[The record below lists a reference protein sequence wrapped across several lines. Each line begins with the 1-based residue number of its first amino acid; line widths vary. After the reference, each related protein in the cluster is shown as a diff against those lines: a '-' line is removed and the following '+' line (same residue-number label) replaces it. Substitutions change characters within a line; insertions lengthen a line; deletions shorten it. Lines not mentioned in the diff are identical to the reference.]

1 MSLRVQ
7 PSQQLGTFA
16 IAAVSTIAIASVVG
30 RYAILW
36 HSLRRSGSD
45 SDGSR
50 NVTVDEPHTRKQAKL
65 VSQSSVSYRVKI
77 SPDFCDEYGRVVSG
91 ALMKDID
98 VAAGI
103 VAAKHAGGPCVTVSV
118 DRVIFLQEIKVGDVV
133 HLSSAVNRAWGSS
146 MEIGVRVMRETPSSP
161 LGVQTYCCH
170 AYLTFVARHIPPPV
184 PSWLSS
190 LCQSLRL
197 SSPPKPKRFQ
207 LPEVEPRSLIE
218 TKRFLLA
225 GRRRARRIQRAQK
238 ADELLSSMR
247 TQVFELE
254 KDVIERDRNA
264 GVKDTQDNIAQ
275 LQLELIVEA
284 YMRQDPDIRLD
295 GDDVVVSIEG
305 FMEPVRAPLAA
316 VEKATKSRG
325 SGAYRRLSLPS
336 NEAMEK
342 ATGKR
347 WDDGGRDVAGKHSDS
362 QTPLDLSD
370 TLVLGMWVVRPQPK
384 AQKSLTKKVRGVAFQ
399 HANSK
404 SILFGGCLIAW
415 IGSICAISA
424 RRIFP
429 SASWSTAA
437 IDSFTF
443 KSAVLP
449 GEVVHIRACVVKVWD
464 SSVEVFAIAT
474 AEDRNS
480 PTPTTRLVSE
490 SFFTLVA
497 IDSQSGRPLKGVLR
511 HVNVPDGPA
520 KEVALGSEQ
529 RREERLQDKR
539 ILQRVYA

>member
-1 MSLRVQ
+1 MSLQ
-7 PSQQLGTFA
+7 PRQQQQLGTFA
-16 IAAVSTIAIASVVG
+16 VAALSTVAIASVIG

-36 HSLRRSGSD
+36 RSMQ
-45 SDGSR
+45 
-50 NVTVDEPHTRKQAKL
+50 RKQPNDPGASAPKQTKL
-65 VSQSSVSYRVKI
+65 ASQSSVSYRVKI
-77 SPDFCDEYGRVVSG
+77 SGEYCDEFGRVVSG

-103 VAAKHAGGPCVTVSV
+103 VAAKHAGGPCVTISV

-146 MEIGVRVMRETPSSP
+146 MEIGVRVMRETPDSP

-170 AYLTFVARHIPPPV
+170 AYLTFVARHVPPPV
-184 PSWLSS
+184 PTWLSS
-190 LCQSLRL
+190 LSHTLRL
-197 SSPPKPKRFQ
+197 STPPKPKRFQ
-207 LPEVEPRSLIE
+207 LPEVEPVSLIE

-238 ADELLSSMR
+238 SDALLSSMR
-247 TQVFELE
+247 SELFAIE

-284 YMRQDPDIRLD
+284 YMRQDPDIKFE

-305 FMEPVRAPLAA
+305 FMEPVRAPLSA

-325 SGAYRRLSLPS
+325 QGAYRRLSLPS
-336 NEAMEK
+336 NEALEK

-347 WDDGGRDVAGKHSDS
+347 WDDGGRNVAGNKHSDS
-362 QTPLDLSD
+362 QTPLDMQD
-370 TLVLGMWVVRPQPK
+370 TLVLGMWVVRPQV
-384 AQKSLTKKVRGVAFQ
+384 T
-399 HANSK
+399 NSK

-449 GEVVHIRACVVKVWD
+449 GEVVYIRACVVKVWD
-464 SSVEVFAIAT
+464 SSVEVFAVAT

-480 PTPTTRLVSE
+480 AQPVTRLVSE

-511 HVNVPDGPA
+511 HVNVPEGA
-520 KEVALGSEQ
+520 AREVANGSEQ